1 MKKLLM
7 AGMMLAGSSALYAD
21 YELFVTYTKPLSSIK
36 GAKKSTVLFSGDY
49 KDYQEEYA
57 KMNKYAV
64 STKGEITASTAMIG
78 GLSGLGTSASM
89 AVAGLGVGLAA
100 GLLTPV
106 ILDAQDDERFIR
118 VIKIENSKG
127 NFTLKRIL
135 MVGNKHPHYSI
146 EQANEIMKGAK

>member
-1 MKKLLM
+1 MKKMLL
-7 AGMMLAGSSALYAD
+7 AGMILAGNTVLFAD

-49 KDYQEEYA
+49 KDYQEQFTE
-57 KMNKYAV
+57 MNKQAV
-64 STKGEITASTAMIG
+64 SSAGAVTASTAMIG